1 MAHPKGSTGP
11 GIRPR
16 PLSPHLSIWK
26 WSPAMAVSILH
37 RVSGNGMA
45 VAGLGVLLWFVGA
58 IASGPAAYAT
68 FAGVMGSPIGIIV
81 LIGISWAFFNHLMSG
96 IRHLVLDVGAGFEV
110 DRNNR
115 WATISILLGIVLTVL
130 FWAIILFAK

>member
-1 MAHPKGSTGP
+1 MAHPKGNAA
-11 GIRPR
+11 R

-37 RVSGNGMA
+37 RVSGNGLA
-45 VAGLGVLLWFVGA
+45 VAGVAVLLWFVGA
-58 IASGPAAYAT
+58 IASGPAAYET
-68 FAGVMGSPIGIIV
+68 FAAVMGSPIGIIV

-96 IRHLVLDVGAGFEV
+96 VRHLVLDVGAGYEV

-115 WATISILLGIVLTVL
+115 WSTISILLGILLTVL
-130 FWAIILFAK
+130 FWAVILFAK

>member
-1 MAHPKGSTGP
+1 
-11 GIRPR
+11 
-16 PLSPHLSIWK
+16 
-26 WSPAMAVSILH
+26 MAVSILH

>member
-1 MAHPKGSTGP
+1 
-11 GIRPR
+11 
-16 PLSPHLSIWK
+16 
-26 WSPAMAVSILH
+26 MAVSILH

-58 IASGPAAYAT
+58 IASGPAAYET
-68 FAGVMGSPIGIIV
+68 FATVMGSPIGIVV

-96 IRHLVLDVGAGFEV
+96 IRHLVLDVGAGYEV

-115 WATISILLGIVLTVL
+115 WAVISILLGILLTVL
-130 FWAIILFAK
+130 FWAVILFAK